1 MTQPLVAQ
9 IQATP
14 ATPST
19 VRIGVV
25 SQATPL
31 TVNVQGT
38 DFAGVGYLDWYTPVV
53 GDVVGMVGQS
63 ALTADAASW
72 FCVGKINPA
81 DFVDPPA
88 FVAPQG
94 KAWGSG
100 VTALANNTATV
111 IALATPLWGNGSVWN
126 GATPSRLTATLTG
139 RYLIL
144 ANVGFDANAV
154 GRRICQ
160 IRANGVT
167 LVTEQATNTAA
178 TGTAVIHAAS
188 EYDLLA
194 GEYVEM
200 LALQT
205 SGGPLNSTAVQ
216 HQTWMSMRYINQIT
230 TP

>member
-9 IQATP
+9 VQATP
-14 ATPST
+14 SNPST

-25 SQATPL
+25 TQATPL
-31 TVNVQGT
+31 TVDVQGT
-38 DFAGVGYLDWYTPVV
+38 EFVGVGFLDWYTPVV

-63 ALTADAASW
+63 ALTNDAASW
-72 FCVGKINPA
+72 FCTGKINPP

-94 KAWGSG
+94 KAWASG
-100 VTALANNTATV
+100 VTNLANNTATV
-111 IALATPLWGNGSVWN
+111 IPLATQIWDNANVYDPL
-126 GATPSRLTATLTG
+126 APSRLTAPIAG

-144 ANVGFDANAV
+144 ANVGFDQNAV

-167 LVTEQATNTAA
+167 MVTEQATNTAA

-188 EYDLLA
+188 EYDLQA
-194 GEYVEM
+194 GEFVEM
-200 LALQT
+200 LGLQT
-205 SGGPLNSTAVQ
+205 SGGALNSTAVQ

-230 TP
+230 A

>member
-1 MTQPLVAQ
+1 VTQPLVAT
-9 IQATP
+9 IQQNP
-14 ATPST
+14 SQPST

-25 SQATPL
+25 ESVSPL
-31 TVNVQGT
+31 VVNVQGSL
-38 DFAGVGYLDWYTPVV
+38 FVGVGYLGWYTPVV

-63 ALTADAASW
+63 ALTSDAASW
-72 FCVGKINPA
+72 LCVGEINPA
-81 DFVDPPA
+81 DFVPAAA

-100 VTALANNTATV
+100 VTNMLNNTATV
-111 IALATPLWGNGSVWN
+111 IPLATQIWDNANMWD
-126 GATPSRLTATLTG
+126 GAQPSRLTAPIDG

-160 IRANGVT
+160 IRANGAT
-167 LVTEQATNTAA
+167 MVTEQATNTAA

-194 GEYVEM
+194 GQYVEM
-200 LALQT
+200 LGLQT
-205 SGGPLNSTAVQ
+205 SGGALNSTAVI
-216 HQTWMSMRYINQIT
+216 HQTWMSMRWMSNIS
-230 TP
+230 

>member
-1 MTQPLVAQ
+1 MTQPLVSQ
-9 IQATP
+9 IQAAP
-14 ATPST
+14 SNPST

-25 SQATPL
+25 TQATPL
-31 TVNVQGT
+31 TVDVQGT
-38 DFAGVGYLDWYTPVV
+38 EFAGVGFLDWYTPVV

-63 ALTADAASW
+63 TLSSDAASW
-72 FCVGKINPA
+72 FCTGKINPPG
-81 DFVDPPA
+81 FVDPPA

-94 KAWGSG
+94 KAWASG
-100 VTALANNTATV
+100 VTNLANNTATV
-111 IALATPLWGNGSVWN
+111 IPLATQLWDNANVWDA
-126 GATPSRLTATLTG
+126 GQPSRLTAPIDG

-167 LVTEQATNTAA
+167 MVTEQATNTAA

-188 EYDLLA
+188 EYDLNA
-194 GEYVEM
+194 GQYVEM
-200 LALQT
+200 LGLQT
-205 SGGPLNSTAVQ
+205 SGGALNSAAIQ

-230 TP
+230 P